1 MGGDLIM
8 DECVVVVCLYTGVSG
23 QSGNEFSVQNQLKIS
38 STGSDIN
45 RFYEDCPL

>member
-23 QSGNEFSVQNQLKIS
+23 QSGNEFGVQNELRI
-38 STGSDIN
+38 SDIN
-45 RFYEDCPL
+45 RINEDCPL